1 MMKLYAI
8 SLLLAVSSMSPQS
21 VLASDAGSL
30 APAAPVP
37 IASPAQV
44 NGLNNPTTTKIVG
57 SDRTVF
63 DARRETGAMPR
74 TTKINRITHG
84 GDSSVPIDRMPGG
97 NPLGGSGVST
107 GAKIPG
113 PSGTINNHNELPAT
127 KNEVGG
133 GAVAAPGS

>member
-8 SLLLAVSSMSPQS
+8 TLLLAASMSPLA
-21 VLASDAGSL
+21 VLANDAGSL
-30 APAAPVP
+30 APAVPVP
-37 IASPAQV
+37 IASPAAV
-44 NGLNNPTTTKIVG
+44 TDLSNPATTKIVG

-63 DARRETGAMPR
+63 DARRDKGAMPH
-74 TTKINRITHG
+74 TSKIKSITHG
-84 GDSSVPIDRMPGG
+84 GDSSVPIDRMSGG

-113 PSGTINNHNELPAT
+113 PSGTINHHNELPST

-133 GAVAAPGS
+133 GAVGAPGS